1 MIIGKL
7 FESILNRIYRLSV
20 EFLGSD
26 ARIGYFRKQ
35 GMKIGENCLIAGL
48 YYTDEAYLIQI
59 GDHVAIAAGTKFIT
73 HDGGLWCFNQDP
85 QEEDL
90 FGMIKIGNNV
100 HIGMN
105 CILLPNTTIGN
116 NCIIAAGSIVR
127 GTFPDNS
134 VILGNPAKVVTNMSI
149 QRLIYSQ
156 NPNRLRTARLSDK
169 EKKPIVKKHFGI
181 E

>member
-1 MIIGKL
+1 MRIRVVFNAII
-7 FESILNRIYRLSV
+7 SYIYRYYIRSSGNNTRVRYL
-20 EFLGSD
+20 
-26 ARIGYFRKQ
+26 RKQ

-48 YYTDEAYLIQI
+48 YFTDEAYLIEI

-73 HDGGLWCFNQDP
+73 HDGSLWCFNEDP

-100 HIGMN
+100 HIGMD

-116 NCIIAAGSIVR
+116 NCLVGAGSIVR

-134 VILGNPAKVVTNMSI
+134 VILGNPAKVETNMSI
-149 QRLIYSQ
+149 QRFIYIQ
-156 NPNRLRTARLSDK
+156 HPHRLRTARMTDSQ
-169 EKKPIVKKHFGI
+169 KKPIVKKHFGI
-181 E
+181 A